1 MGSGKK
7 CKILH
12 THKKDSKQLEKS
24 FIDVSK
30 VGKFSVEDGV
40 SNILIAA
47 FNYNDEA
54 RMTLR

>member
-24 FIDVSK
+24 FIK
-30 VGKFSVEDGV
+30 
-40 SNILIAA
+40 LQ
-47 FNYNDEA
+47 
-54 RMTLR
+54 M